1 MKGEEERTYLRCM
14 YVYLFRDIRISLWLE
29 YIPVVY
35 TLFAMCFF
43 RTWALSCS
51 SSSGAAS
58 QLGGSTRC
66 SVSAHCLLKFVHFL
80 LLPLPLPSL
89 SLPLPLRHFSL
100 HSHPLSRLLFAWC
113 FAVCCLHSSSL
124 FVCSARVTA
133 SQSPLPSQSQSAV
146 AEAEATAV
154 AATAAAAHLVA
165 GKVLTQLICIRNPC
179 KSFPPQ
185 GHRHS
190 YPRLPPLSP
199 FLLHSHND
207 LWIFIIFCWFRNIYD
222 LPVSTT
228 LTFLSRF
235 LFRFVCPS

>member
-51 SSSGAAS
+51 SSGSTS

-80 LLPLPLPSL
+80 LLPLPVPSL
-89 SLPLPLRHFSL
+89 CLPLPLRHFSL

-133 SQSPLPSQSQSAV
+133 SQSPLPSQSQSTV

-154 AATAAAAHLVA
+154 AAAAAAAHLVA

-190 YPRLPPLSP
+190 YPRLSLSP
-199 FLLHSHND
+199 PSCYTHTMIYGFSSYSVD
-207 LWIFIIFCWFRNIYD
+207 SGIFMICQFQPR
-222 LPVSTT
+222 
-228 LTFLSRF
+228 
-235 LFRFVCPS
+235 